1 MAGLD
6 PAIHVPDTISA
17 RAAEAWITGSSPVMT
32 ILKWANR
39 SMNFDLTEEQ
49 RLLRDSVERLLADHY
64 GFDKRRAYLAEP
76 EGWSRGLWAQ
86 YAELGLLGLPFPED
100 YGGFGG
106 GPIEVMLVMAAFG
119 RVLALEPYLA
129 TVVLGGTALRLA
141 GNDEQ
146 KSAILPQVAEGGMIL
161 AFAHGER
168 QARYDLTDVLTT
180 AKPKG
185 GGWVLDGA
193 KTVVLQGDSAQR
205 LIVSARTSGERDDPN
220 GITLFLVDAAANGVA
235 RRSYPM
241 RDGTQAAEISLSG
254 VEVGEEEVL
263 GEVGAAFPVI
273 ERVVEA
279 GIAATAAEA
288 VGAMEA
294 MQAMTLEYLKTRT
307 QFGRP
312 IGQNQVLQHC
322 ATEMLME
329 LERGRSMAML
339 AAMMVEEPD
348 AAERAHNIAMSKV
361 GVGQASKFV
370 SQNAIQLHGG
380 IGMTEEY
387 AVGHYFRRCMVIEH
401 TFGDTAHHLSCL
413 AEQVR

>member
-1 MAGLD
+1 MD
-6 PAIHVPDTISA
+6 
-17 RAAEAWITGSSPVMT
+17 
-32 ILKWANR
+32 
-39 SMNFDLTEEQ
+39 FDLTEEQ

-64 GFDKRRAYLAEP
+64 GFDRRRAYLAAGD
-76 EGWSRGLWAQ
+76 GWSRTLWSQ
-86 YAELGLLGLPFPED
+86 YAELGLLGLPFPES

-106 GPIEVMLVMAAFG
+106 GAVDVMLVMEAFG

-129 TVVLGGTALRLA
+129 TVVLCGTALRLA
-141 GNDEQ
+141 GSEAQ
-146 KSAILPQVAEGGMIL
+146 KSAILPQISEGNMIL

-180 AKPKG
+180 ARPKD

-193 KTVVLQGDSAQR
+193 KSVVLHGDNAQR
-205 LIVSARTSGERDDPN
+205 LIVSARTAGERDN
-220 GITLFLVDAAANGVA
+220 AEGISLFLVDPAANGVA

-241 RDGTQAAEISLSG
+241 RDGTRAAEIALSE
-254 VEVGEEEVL
+254 VEVGEEDVL
-263 GEVGAAFPVI
+263 GDIGAAFPVI
-273 ERVVEA
+273 ERIVEA

-288 VGAMEA
+288 VGAMET
-294 MQAMTLEYLKTRT
+294 MQAMTLEYLKTRQ

-312 IGQNQVLQHC
+312 IGDNQALQHR
-322 ATEMLME
+322 AAEMLMA
-329 LERGRSMAML
+329 LEQGRSMAML

-348 AAERAHNIAMSKV
+348 AAERAHNIAMVKV

-370 SQNAIQLHGG
+370 SQNTIQLHGG

-401 TFGDTAHHLSCL
+401 LFGDIAHHLSRL
-413 AEQVR
+413 GDQVR

>member
-1 MAGLD
+1 MD
-6 PAIHVPDTISA
+6 
-17 RAAEAWITGSSPVMT
+17 
-32 ILKWANR
+32 
-39 SMNFDLTEEQ
+39 FDLTEEQ

-64 GFDKRRAYLAEP
+64 GFDKRRSYLAQP

-86 YAELGLLGLPFPED
+86 YAALGLLGLPFPED

-106 GPIEVMLVMAAFG
+106 GPIEVMLVMEAFA

-129 TVVLGGTALRLA
+129 TVVLGGTAMRLA
-141 GNDEQ
+141 GGEEQ
-146 KSAILPQVAEGGMIL
+146 KASMLPQIAEGELIL

-168 QARYDLTDVLTT
+168 QSRYDLTDVLTT

-185 GGWVLDGA
+185 SGWVLDGA
-193 KTVVLQGDSAQR
+193 KSVVLHGDSAQR
-205 LIVSARTSGERDDPN
+205 LILSARNSGERDDPD
-220 GITLFLVDAAANGVA
+220 GITLFLVNAASNGVA
-235 RRSYPM
+235 RRAYPM
-241 RDGTQAAEISLSG
+241 RDGTRAAEISLSG
-254 VEVGEEEVL
+254 VEVGEQDVL
-263 GEVGAAFPVI
+263 GEVGAGFPVI

-279 GIAATAAEA
+279 GIAATAAEG
-288 VGAMEA
+288 VGAMET
-294 MQAMTLEYLKTRT
+294 MQAMTLEYLKTRQ

-312 IGQNQVLQHC
+312 IGQNQVLQHR

-348 AAERAHNIAMSKV
+348 PAERAHNIAMAKV

-401 TFGDTAHHLSCL
+401 TFGDTAHHLSRL

>member
-1 MAGLD
+1 MD
-6 PAIHVPDTISA
+6 
-17 RAAEAWITGSSPVMT
+17 
-32 ILKWANR
+32 
-39 SMNFDLTEEQ
+39 FDLTEEQ

-64 GFDKRRAYLAEP
+64 GFDKRRSYLAQP

-106 GPIEVMLVMAAFG
+106 GPIEVMLVMEAFG

-129 TVVLGGTALRLA
+129 TVVLGGTAMRLA
-141 GNDEQ
+141 GGEEQ
-146 KSAILPQVAEGGMIL
+146 KASMLPQIAEGELIL

-168 QARYDLTDVLTT
+168 QSRYDLTDVLTT

-185 GGWVLDGA
+185 SGWVLDGA
-193 KTVVLQGDSAQR
+193 KSVVLHGDSAQR
-205 LIVSARTSGERDDPN
+205 LILSARNSGERDDPD
-220 GITLFLVDAAANGVA
+220 GITLFLVNAASNGVA

-241 RDGTQAAEISLSG
+241 RDGTRAAEISLSG
-254 VEVGEEEVL
+254 VEVGEQDVL
-263 GEVGAAFPVI
+263 GEVGAGFPVI

-288 VGAMEA
+288 VGAMET
-294 MQAMTLEYLKTRT
+294 MQAMTLEYLKTRQ

-312 IGQNQVLQHC
+312 IGQNQALQHR

-348 AAERAHNIAMSKV
+348 PAERAHNIAMAKV
-361 GVGQASKFV
+361 GVGQASKVV

-401 TFGDTAHHLSCL
+401 TFGDTAHHLSRL